1 MDEGFMGEA
10 TAQTMKQER
19 EEVYVALQ
27 CAAGFHCLVD
37 EWKDCEEIKLKEK
50 WSF

>member
-1 MDEGFMGEA
+1 MGEA

-27 CAAGFHCLVD
+27 CAGGFHCLVE

-50 WSF
+50 CSFF